1 VCAFHTEEIVL
12 ADDDSILVLNVGSSS
27 LKFAV
32 FSAAAR
38 PSREAL
44 KCSGECSAVGH
55 HPHFVAR
62 AAAHGDEAE
71 ALVDEDLAAGAGHQE
86 VLARLLA
93 LLNTRAETR
102 NVVAAVH
109 RIVHGGTHFMAP
121 VRVNPQVIHE
131 LTGLIPLAP
140 LHQPAALAAIASLA
154 HTHPELPQVA
164 CFDTAFHRTQSA
176 TATAFAL
183 PRKLAEEGV
192 RRFGF
197 HGISYEYIAGVLPDI
212 MGPAAASGRI
222 VVAHLGSGASM
233 CALRDGRS
241 VATTMSFTPLDGLP
255 MSRRSGNLDPGVVL
269 YLMQHKGMDA
279 AQISKLLYEES
290 GLMGVSGISDDM
302 QVLLSAQD
310 PRAAEAIDLF
320 VYRIGLEL
328 GSLAAALHGLDALV
342 FTGGIGE
349 HATRIRQRVCED
361 AAWLGIAL
369 DTRANVAGAACI
381 TRPGSSAS
389 AWVIATDEDLMMARH
404 AWDTLHT
411 DTEQR

>member
-1 VCAFHTEEIVL
+1 MVL
-12 ADDDSILVLNVGSSS
+12 ADDSILVLNVGSSS

-32 FSAAAR
+32 YASAAR
-38 PSREAL
+38 PTRAAL
-44 KCSGECSAVGH
+44 KCSGE
-55 HPHFVAR
+55 
-62 AAAHGDEAE
+62 
-71 ALVDEDLAAGAGHQE
+71 EDLAKGAAQKE

-93 LLNTRAETR
+93 QLNHQEATQKI
-102 NVVAAVH
+102 VAAVH
-109 RIVHGGTHFMAP
+109 RIVHGGTHFTAP
-121 VRVNPQVIHE
+121 ARVSPQVIEE
-131 LTGLIPLAP
+131 LTRLIPLAP
-140 LHQPAALAAIASLA
+140 LHQPPALAAIATLA
-154 HTHPELPQVA
+154 QAHPEMPQIV

-197 HGISYEYIAGVLPDI
+197 HGISYEYIAGVLPEV
-212 MGPAAASGRI
+212 MGSAAASGRI

-233 CALRDGRS
+233 CALREGRS
-241 VATTMSFTPLDGLP
+241 IATTMSFTPLDGLP
-255 MSRRSGNLDPGVVL
+255 MGRRCGSLDPGVVL

-279 AQISKLLYEES
+279 AGISKLLYQES

-302 QVLLSAQD
+302 RVLLSAED
-310 PRAAEAIDLF
+310 PRAAEAVDLF

-328 GSLAAALHGLDALV
+328 GSLAAALRGLDALV

-349 HATRIRQRVCED
+349 HAARIRQRVCAD

-369 DTRANVAGAACI
+369 DARANEAAASCI
-381 TRPGSSAS
+381 TQPGSSAS
-389 AWVIATDEDLMMARH
+389 AWVIPTDEDLMMARH

-411 DTEQR
+411 DTD

>member
-1 VCAFHTEEIVL
+1 MILSYTRKNRTRAVHACH
-12 ADDDSILVLNVGSSS
+12 SILVLNVGSSS

-32 FSAAAR
+32 YSAAAR
-38 PSREAL
+38 PTRAAL
-44 KCSGECSAVGH
+44 KCSGECSGVGH
-55 HPHFVAR
+55 HPHFVA
-62 AAAHGDEAE
+62 HGSDGQS
-71 ALVDEDLAAGAGHQE
+71 LVGEDLAERAGQKE

-93 LLNTRAETR
+93 LLDHQGATRK
-102 NVVAAVH
+102 VVAAVH
-109 RIVHGGTHFMAP
+109 RIVHGGTHFTAP
-121 VRVNPQVIHE
+121 ARVTPDVISE
-131 LTGLIPLAP
+131 LTRLIPLAP
-140 LHQPAALAAIASLA
+140 LHQPSALAAIANLSQ
-154 HTHPELPQVA
+154 THPQMPQVV

-197 HGISYEYIAGVLPDI
+197 HGISYEYIAGLLPDV
-212 MGPAAASGRI
+212 MGSAAASGRI

-255 MSRRSGNLDPGVVL
+255 MSRRCGSLDPGVVL
-269 YLMQHKGMDA
+269 YLMQQKGMDA
-279 AQISKLLYEES
+279 AGISKLLNEES

-302 QVLLSAQD
+302 QVLLSAED

-320 VYRIGLEL
+320 VYRVGLEL
-328 GSLAAALHGLDALV
+328 GSLAAALQGLDALV

-349 HATRIRQRVCED
+349 HAASIRHRVCAD

-369 DTRANVAGAACI
+369 DSLANAAGTACI
-381 TRPGSSAS
+381 THPGSNTS
-389 AWVIATDEDLMMARH
+389 AWIIATDEDLMMARH

-411 DTEQR
+411 DIG

>member
-1 VCAFHTEEIVL
+1 MVL

-32 FSAAAR
+32 YSSAVR
-38 PSREAL
+38 PTRAAL
-44 KCSGECSAVGH
+44 KCSGECSGVGH
-55 HPHFVAR
+55 HPHFVAHSG
-62 AAAHGDEAE
+62 AGP
-71 ALVDEDLAAGAGHQE
+71 ALVDEDLAEGAGQRE

-93 LLNTRAETR
+93 LLDGQGATHK
-102 NVVAAVH
+102 VVAAVH
-109 RIVHGGTHFMAP
+109 RIVHGGTHFSAP
-121 VRVNPQVIHE
+121 ARVTPEVISE
-131 LTGLIPLAP
+131 LTRLIPLAP
-140 LHQPAALAAIASLA
+140 LHQPSALAAIANLSRS
-154 HTHPELPQVA
+154 HPQMAQLV

-183 PRKLAEEGV
+183 PRNLTEAGV
-192 RRFGF
+192 QRFGF
-197 HGISYEYIAGVLPDI
+197 HGISYEYIAGVLPDV
-212 MGPAAASGRI
+212 MGSAAAAGRI

-233 CALRDGRS
+233 CALREGRS

-255 MSRRSGNLDPGVVL
+255 MSRRCGSLDPGVVL

-279 AQISKLLYEES
+279 AGISKLLYEES

-302 QVLLSAQD
+302 QVLLSAED

-328 GSLAAALHGLDALV
+328 GALAAALHGLDALV

-349 HATRIRQRVCED
+349 HAASIRQRVCAD

-369 DTRANVAGAACI
+369 DARANTAGATCI
-381 TRPGSSAS
+381 TLPGSGAS
-389 AWVIATDEDLMMARH
+389 AWMIPTDEDLMMARH
-404 AWDTLHT
+404 AWDTLHR
-411 DTEQR
+411 DTG

>member
-1 VCAFHTEEIVL
+1 M
-12 ADDDSILVLNVGSSS
+12 DDSILVLNVGSSS

-32 FSAAAR
+32 FSAADR
-38 PSREAL
+38 PSRAAL
-44 KCSGECSAVGH
+44 KCSGECSGVGH
-55 HPHFVAR
+55 HPHFVAHLQS
-62 AAAHGDEAE
+62 HGGDGESRVE
-71 ALVDEDLAAGAGHQE
+71 EDLADGTGHKE

-93 LLNTRAETR
+93 LLDRHSAAQ
-102 NVVAAVH
+102 VVAAVH
-109 RIVHGGTHFMAP
+109 RIVHGGTHFTAP
-121 VRVNPQVIHE
+121 ARVSPEVISE
-131 LTGLIPLAP
+131 LTRLIPLAP
-140 LHQPAALAAIASLA
+140 LHQPSALAVIASLSQ
-154 HTHPELPQVA
+154 TYPEMPQVV

-183 PRKLAEEGV
+183 PRSLAAEGV

-197 HGISYEYIAGVLPDI
+197 HGISYEYIAGVLPDV
-212 MGPAAASGRI
+212 MGAVAASGRI

-255 MSRRSGNLDPGVVL
+255 MSRRCGSLDPGVVL

-279 AQISKLLYEES
+279 AGISKLLNEES

-302 QVLLSAQD
+302 QVLLSCAD
-310 PRAAEAIDLF
+310 PRAAEAVDLF

-349 HATRIRQRVCED
+349 HAARIRQRVCD
-361 AAWLGIAL
+361 AAAWLGIAL
-369 DTRANVAGAACI
+369 DARANEAGAACI

-389 AWVIATDEDLMMARH
+389 AWIIATDEDLMMARH
-404 AWDTLHT
+404 AWDTLHPHT
-411 DTEQR
+411 GRQ

>member
-1 VCAFHTEEIVL
+1 VWQIDTEEIVL

-32 FSAAAR
+32 YAAAAR
-38 PSREAL
+38 PTHAALSR
-44 KCSGECSAVGH
+44 SGELPAG
-55 HPHFVAR
+55 
-62 AAAHGDEAE
+62 AAHKDAVPE
-71 ALVDEDLAAGAGHQE
+71 
-86 VLARLLA
+86 LLA
-93 LLNTRAETR
+93 LLNSEGATRKIM
-102 NVVAAVH
+102 AAVH
-109 RIVHGGTHFMAP
+109 RIVHGGTDFTAP
-121 VRVNPQVIHE
+121 TRVTPQVIEE
-131 LTGLIPLAP
+131 LTRLIPLAP
-140 LHQPAALAAIASLA
+140 LHQPPALAAIAKLA
-154 HTHPELPQVA
+154 QARPEMPQIV

-197 HGISYEYIAGVLPDI
+197 HGISYEYVAGALPAV
-212 MGPAAASGRI
+212 MGPAAASGRV

-255 MSRRSGNLDPGVVL
+255 MSRRCGNLDPGVVL

-279 AQISKLLYEES
+279 AGISKLLYEES

-302 QVLLSAQD
+302 RVLLSAQD

-320 VYRIGLEL
+320 VYRVGLEL

-349 HATRIRQRVCED
+349 HAAMIRQRICAD
-361 AAWLGIAL
+361 AAWLGMVL
-369 DTRANVAGAACI
+369 DAQANEAGATCI
-381 TRPGSSAS
+381 THAGSTPS
-389 AWVIATDEDLMMARH
+389 AWIIPTDEDLMMARH

-411 DTEQR
+411 DTA

>member
-1 VCAFHTEEIVL
+1 L

-38 PSREAL
+38 PSRAAL
-44 KCSGECSAVGH
+44 KCSGECSGVGQ
-55 HPHFVAR
+55 HPHFVA
-62 AAAHGDEAE
+62 H
-71 ALVDEDLAAGAGHQE
+71 LAARSGDGESLIDENLADGAGHKD

-93 LLNTRAETR
+93 LLDRQGATRK
-102 NVVAAVH
+102 VVAAVH
-109 RIVHGGTHFMAP
+109 RIVHGGTHFTAP
-121 VRVNPQVIHE
+121 ARVSPEVLDE
-131 LTGLIPLAP
+131 LRRLIPMAP
-140 LHQPAALAAIASLA
+140 LHQPAALAAIVSLSQ
-154 HTHPELPQVA
+154 TYPEMPQVA

-197 HGISYEYIAGVLPDI
+197 HGISYEYIAGALPDV
-212 MGPAAASGRI
+212 MGSAAASGRI

-255 MSRRSGNLDPGVVL
+255 MSRRCGNLDPGVVL

-279 AQISKLLYEES
+279 AQISKLLNEES

-302 QVLLSAQD
+302 QVLLSSED

-328 GSLAAALHGLDALV
+328 GSLAAALQGLDALV

-349 HATRIRQRVCED
+349 HAAAIRQRVCEN

-369 DTRANVAGAACI
+369 DAQANVAGVTCI
-381 TRPGSSAS
+381 SHPGSSAS
-389 AWVIATDEDLMMARH
+389 AWIIATDEDLMMARH
-404 AWDTLHT
+404 GWDILHT
-411 DTEQR
+411 HTGWR

>member
-1 VCAFHTEEIVL
+1 M
-12 ADDDSILVLNVGSSS
+12 DSILVLNVGSSS

-32 FSAAAR
+32 FSAAGR
-38 PSREAL
+38 PSRAAL
-44 KCSGECSAVGH
+44 ICSGECSGVGH
-55 HPHFVAR
+55 HPHFVAHLD
-62 AAAHGDEAE
+62 AHSGDGES
-71 ALVDEDLAAGAGHQE
+71 LVEEDLADGAGHKD

-93 LLNTRAETR
+93 LLERHSATRK
-102 NVVAAVH
+102 VVAAVH
-109 RIVHGGTHFMAP
+109 RIVHGGTQFTAP
-121 VRVNPQVIHE
+121 ARVSQEVIHE
-131 LTGLIPLAP
+131 LTRLIPLAP
-140 LHQPAALAAIASLA
+140 LHQPSALAVIASLA
-154 HTHPELPQVA
+154 QTYPEMPQVV

-183 PRKLAEEGV
+183 PRKLAAEGV

-197 HGISYEYIAGVLPDI
+197 HGISYEYIAGALPDV
-212 MGPAAASGRI
+212 MGAAAASGRI

-255 MSRRSGNLDPGVVL
+255 MSRRCGNLDPGVVL

-279 AQISKLLYEES
+279 AGISKLLNEES
-290 GLMGVSGISDDM
+290 GLIGVSGISDDM
-302 QVLLSAQD
+302 QVLLSTED

-349 HATRIRQRVCED
+349 HAARIRQRVCED
-361 AAWLGIAL
+361 AAWLGIVL
-369 DTRANVAGAACI
+369 DARANEAGAACI

-389 AWVIATDEDLMMARH
+389 AWIIATDEDLMMARH

-411 DTEQR
+411 HTGRQ

>member
-1 VCAFHTEEIVL
+1 MQRTDTEEIVL

-32 FSAAAR
+32 YRAAAR
-38 PSREAL
+38 PTRAAL
-44 KCSGECSAVGH
+44 TCSGECSGVGH
-55 HPHFVAR
+55 HPHVV
-62 AAAHGDEAE
+62 AHGGEGE
-71 ALVDEDLAAGAGHQE
+71 SLLDEDLAEGAGQKE

-93 LLNTRAETR
+93 FLDGCGATR

-109 RIVHGGTHFMAP
+109 RIVHGGTHFTAP
-121 VRVNPQVIHE
+121 ARVTPQVIEE
-131 LTGLIPLAP
+131 LTRLIPMAP
-140 LHQPAALAAIASLA
+140 LHQPPALAAIANLSQ
-154 HTHPELPQVA
+154 THPKMAQVV

-183 PRKLAEEGV
+183 PRKLAQEGV

-197 HGISYEYIAGVLPDI
+197 HGISYEYIAGVLPDV
-212 MGPAAASGRI
+212 MGSEAASGRI

-233 CALRDGRS
+233 CALRAGRS

-255 MSRRSGNLDPGVVL
+255 MSRRCGSLDPGVVL

-279 AQISKLLYEES
+279 AGISKLLYEDS

-302 QVLLSAQD
+302 QVLLSAKD
-310 PRAAEAIDLF
+310 PRAAEAVDLF

-328 GSLAAALHGLDALV
+328 GALAAALHGLDALV

-349 HATRIRQRVCED
+349 HAASIRQRVCAD

-369 DTRANVAGAACI
+369 DTGANAAGATRI
-381 TRPGSSAS
+381 TLPGSGAS
-389 AWVIATDEDLMMARH
+389 AWMIPTDEDLMMARH

-411 DTEQR
+411 DIG

>member
-1 VCAFHTEEIVL
+1 MYRIDTEEIVL

-32 FSAAAR
+32 YSAAAR
-38 PSREAL
+38 PTGAAL
-44 KCSGECSAVGH
+44 KCSGECSGVGH
-55 HPHFVAR
+55 RPHFVA
-62 AAAHGDEAE
+62 HGADGESR
-71 ALVDEDLAAGAGHQE
+71 VDEDLAEGAGHKE

-93 LLNTRAETR
+93 LLVRHSATRK
-102 NVVAAVH
+102 VVAAVH
-109 RIVHGGTHFMAP
+109 RIVHGGTQFTAP
-121 VRVNPQVIHE
+121 ARVTPQVIEE
-131 LTGLIPLAP
+131 LTRLIPLAP
-140 LHQPAALAAIASLA
+140 LHQPPALAAIANLA
-154 HTHPELPQVA
+154 QAHPEMPQIV

-183 PRKLAEEGV
+183 PRKLTEEGV

-212 MGPAAASGRI
+212 IGSAAASGRI

-233 CALRDGRS
+233 CALRNGRS

-255 MSRRSGNLDPGVVL
+255 MSRRCGSLDPGVVL
-269 YLMQHKGMDA
+269 YLMQHRGMDA
-279 AQISKLLYEES
+279 AGISKLLYEES

-328 GSLAAALHGLDALV
+328 GSLAAALQGLDALV

-349 HATRIRQRVCED
+349 HAARIRHRVCED
-361 AAWLGIAL
+361 AAWLGVAL
-369 DTRANVAGAACI
+369 DARANETGATCI
-381 TRPGSSAS
+381 THPGSSAS
-389 AWVIATDEDLMMARH
+389 AWIIPTDEDLMMARH
-404 AWDTLHT
+404 AWDTLHAH
-411 DTEQR
+411 TE

>member
-1 VCAFHTEEIVL
+1 MVL

-32 FSAAAR
+32 YSSAVR
-38 PSREAL
+38 PTRAAL
-44 KCSGECSAVGH
+44 KCSGECSGVGH

-62 AAAHGDEAE
+62 FPAHGGDGEAP
-71 ALVDEDLAAGAGHQE
+71 VDEDLAEGAGQQ
-86 VLARLLA
+86 VILARLLA
-93 LLNTRAETR
+93 LLQRQGATRKI
-102 NVVAAVH
+102 VAAVH
-109 RIVHGGTHFMAP
+109 RIVHGGSHFTAP
-121 VRVNPQVIHE
+121 ARVTPEVISE
-131 LTGLIPLAP
+131 LTRLIPLAP
-140 LHQPAALAAIASLA
+140 LHQPSALAAIANLSQ
-154 HTHPELPQVA
+154 THPEMPQVV

-183 PRKLAEEGV
+183 PRKLTQEGV

-197 HGISYEYIAGVLPDI
+197 HGISYEYIAGVLPEV
-212 MGPAAASGRI
+212 MGSAAAAGRI

-233 CALRDGRS
+233 CALRAGRS

-255 MSRRSGNLDPGVVL
+255 MSRRCGNLDPGVVL

-279 AQISKLLYEES
+279 AGISKLLYEES

-302 QVLLSAQD
+302 QVLLSAAD

-328 GSLAAALHGLDALV
+328 GSLAAALQGLDALV

-349 HATRIRQRVCED
+349 HAASIRARVCAD

-369 DTRANVAGAACI
+369 DARANTAGGPCI
-381 TRPGSSAS
+381 THSGSSAS
-389 AWVIATDEDLMMARH
+389 AWMIATDEDLMMARH

-411 DTEQR
+411 DTG

>member
-1 VCAFHTEEIVL
+1 L

-32 FSAAAR
+32 FAGATR
-38 PSREAL
+38 PSRAAL
-44 KCSGECSAVGH
+44 KCSGECSGVGRQA
-55 HPHFVAR
+55 HFVA
-62 AAAHGDEAE
+62 HGGDGATL
-71 ALVDEDLAAGAGHQE
+71 ADEDLAAGAGQGE

-93 LLNTRAETR
+93 LLNRQGAAR
-102 NVVAAVH
+102 NVVVAVH
-109 RIVHGGTHFMAP
+109 RVVHGGTRFTAP
-121 VRVNPQVIHE
+121 ERVSPQVINE
-131 LTGLIPLAP
+131 LTRLIPLAP
-140 LHQPAALAAIASLA
+140 LHQPAALAAIAHLA
-154 HTHPELPQVA
+154 QTYPDLLQVV

-183 PRKLAEEGV
+183 PRRLSEEGV

-197 HGISYEYIAGVLPDI
+197 HGISYEYIAGVLPEV
-212 MGPAAASGRI
+212 MGSAAASGRI
-222 VVAHLGSGASM
+222 VVAHLGSGASL

-255 MSRRSGNLDPGVVL
+255 MGRRCGSLDPGVVL

-279 AQISKLLYEES
+279 AEISKLLNEES

-302 QVLLSAQD
+302 QVLLSSED
-310 PRAAEAIDLF
+310 SRATEAIELF

-328 GSLAAALHGLDALV
+328 GALAAALHGLDALV

-349 HATRIRQRVCED
+349 HAARIRQRVCED
-361 AAWLGIAL
+361 AAWLGLAL
-369 DTRANVAGAACI
+369 DARANAAGAACI
-381 TRPGSSAS
+381 THPGSGAS
-389 AWVIATDEDLMMARH
+389 AWIIPTDEDLMMARH

-411 DTEQR
+411 DTG

>member
-1 VCAFHTEEIVL
+1 VL

-32 FSAAAR
+32 YSSAVR
-38 PSREAL
+38 PTRAAL
-44 KCSGECSAVGH
+44 KCSGECSGVGH
-55 HPHFVAR
+55 HPHFVAHGGDG
-62 AAAHGDEAE
+62 AA
-71 ALVDEDLAAGAGHQE
+71 LLDEDLAEGAGQKE

-93 LLNTRAETR
+93 LLDRQGATR

-109 RIVHGGTHFMAP
+109 RIVHGGTHFTAP
-121 VRVNPQVIHE
+121 ARVTPQVISE
-131 LTGLIPLAP
+131 LTRLIPLAP
-140 LHQPAALAAIASLA
+140 LHQPPALAAIANLSQ
-154 HTHPELPQVA
+154 THPKLAQLV

-183 PRKLAEEGV
+183 PRRLAEEGV

-197 HGISYEYIAGVLPDI
+197 HGISYEYIAGVLPDV
-212 MGPAAASGRI
+212 MGSAAASGRI

-233 CALRDGRS
+233 CALRAGRS

-255 MSRRSGNLDPGVVL
+255 MSRRCGNLDPGVVL

-279 AQISKLLYEES
+279 AGISKLLYEES

-302 QVLLSAQD
+302 QVLLSAED

-328 GSLAAALHGLDALV
+328 GSLAAALQGLDALV

-349 HATRIRQRVCED
+349 HAATIRHRVCTD
-361 AAWLGIAL
+361 AAWLGIVL
-369 DTRANVAGAACI
+369 DARANTAGATCI
-381 TRPGSSAS
+381 THPDSGAS
-389 AWVIATDEDLMMARH
+389 AWVIPTDEDLMMARH

-411 DTEQR
+411 DTG

>member
-1 VCAFHTEEIVL
+1 MVL

-32 FSAAAR
+32 YSSAVRPAR
-38 PSREAL
+38 AAL
-44 KCSGECSAVGH
+44 KCSGECSGVGH
-55 HPHFVAR
+55 HPHFVAQG
-62 AAAHGDEAE
+62 ADGE
-71 ALVDEDLAAGAGHQE
+71 ALVDEALAEGAGQKE
-86 VLARLLA
+86 VLARLLEFLA
-93 LLNTRAETR
+93 GQVATRG
-102 NVVAAVH
+102 VVAAVH
-109 RIVHGGTHFMAP
+109 RIVHGGTHFTAP
-121 VRVNPQVIHE
+121 TRVTPQVIDE
-131 LTGLIPLAP
+131 LTRLIPLAP
-140 LHQPAALAAIASLA
+140 LHQPSALAAIANLSQ
-154 HTHPELPQVA
+154 THPKMPQLV

-183 PRKLAEEGV
+183 PRKLAQEGV

-197 HGISYEYIAGVLPDI
+197 HGISYEYIAGVLPEV
-212 MGPAAASGRI
+212 MGSAAASGRI

-233 CALRDGRS
+233 CALREGRS

-255 MSRRSGNLDPGVVL
+255 MSRRCGNLDPGVVL
-269 YLMQHKGMDA
+269 YLLQHKGMDA
-279 AQISKLLYEES
+279 AGISKLLYEES

-302 QVLLSAQD
+302 QVLLSAED

-328 GSLAAALHGLDALV
+328 GALAAALHGLDALV

-349 HATRIRQRVCED
+349 HAASIRHRVCAD

-369 DTRANVAGAACI
+369 DARANTAGAPCI

-389 AWVIATDEDLMMARH
+389 AWIIATDEDLMMARH

-411 DTEQR
+411 DTG

>member
-1 VCAFHTEEIVL
+1 MYRIDIEEIVL

-32 FSAAAR
+32 FSSAAR
-38 PSREAL
+38 PTGAAL
-44 KCSGECSAVGH
+44 KCSGECSGVGH
-55 HPHFVAR
+55 RPHFIAR
-62 AAAHGDEAE
+62 GTDAVPP
-71 ALVDEDLAAGAGHQE
+71 VDEDLAAGAGHKE
-86 VLARLLA
+86 VLARLLIFLERHSA
-93 LLNTRAETR
+93 TR

-109 RIVHGGTHFMAP
+109 RIVHGGTRFTAP
-121 VRVNPQVIHE
+121 ARVTPQVINE
-131 LTGLIPLAP
+131 LTLLVPLAP
-140 LHQPAALAAIASLA
+140 LHQPAALAAIANLA
-154 HTHPELPQVA
+154 QAHPQIPQIV

-183 PRKLAEEGV
+183 PRKLAQEGV

-197 HGISYEYIAGVLPDI
+197 HGISYEYIAGVLPGV
-212 MGPAAASGRI
+212 MGAAAASGRI
-222 VVAHLGSGASM
+222 VVAHLGSGASL

-255 MSRRSGNLDPGVVL
+255 MSRRCGSLDPGVVL

-279 AQISKLLYEES
+279 AAISKLLNEES
-290 GLMGVSGISDDM
+290 GLLGVSGISDDM

-328 GSLAAALHGLDALV
+328 GSLAAALRGLDALV

-349 HATRIRQRVCED
+349 HAARIRQRVCAD
-361 AAWLGIAL
+361 AAWLGMAL
-369 DTRANVAGAACI
+369 DARANEMGATCI
-381 TRPGSSAS
+381 THPGSSPS
-389 AWVIATDEDLMMARH
+389 AWIIPTDEDLMMARH
-404 AWDTLHT
+404 AWDTLHA
-411 DTEQR
+411 DTS